1 MKTVAIRLLV
11 CVLVSFGLSALTFLM
26 MSDTTQARPVAD
38 VGPDLHTAKYT
49 SWPYE
54 PLVEPG
60 GMITFAVLVENL
72 GVGQAQDVIVTDTL
86 PPGLTYVGGNNN
98 LCGGPCA
105 DPVIQGQQVIWSL
118 GNIAADTQW
127 QYFEFWA
134 RVSSTLTVGTRLI
147 NTVEIRG
154 ANAEVDSDPTDGI
167 TDPYANNRGS
177 VTFEIIPPVAD
188 LQIYK
193 YVEAG
198 VVAAGEAMRY
208 CLVLI
213 NQGAG
218 AAEDVI
224 ITDTLPVSVTYL
236 AHSSGYPIGAPMP
249 VTTTVNGRQV
259 VWKLG
264 RVPPHGWG
272 YLTVDVRVSDVVTAG
287 VILVNEATV
296 STSSP
301 QLGRFA
307 DEFVREDVVV
317 TAAPNL
323 WVDKLAEGPR
333 APGNRFDYRIRLT
346 NNGGG
351 SATGVRVTDTLP
363 AELRFITAT
372 SQSCLDPLN
381 PDVCQANPFTM
392 TLNGRQIVW
401 EIGRVPPGIGE
412 TYILATVE
420 VSPTLVPGAIITN
433 VVAIAGNEADSNPND
448 NTYTSTLPV
457 VESSAPDIAVFK
469 SLESPP
475 PPPGMPIIYRLR
487 VINQGAFALPAVILT
502 DTLPAATA
510 LFETTGTTCFAPPD
524 CVDDAFTPDVQGN
537 LLVWN
542 LGEIAVNGYGSFW
555 VTVDVPMTATAGT
568 VLTNTARISTAALE
582 TDLTDN
588 ESLAAVTVVG
598 EPRLAIRK
606 IAPSR
611 ALHGQP
617 ITYTLTISNGG
628 DAAATGLVIT
638 DAIPVGAHLLSINHG
653 IAAGGIITWEL
664 AKVDVNVEAQV
675 SFAVT
680 ATGTISNS
688 RYGVIAGEGVSA
700 AGSAVTTTVIG
711 LTAANSSPAR
721 VGATVNFTATLSSP
735 APMTYWWDFG
745 DGVVSESAAVP
756 TATHRYARHGRFTA
770 TVTATN
776 DLGSLAATT
785 PVLVR
790 PYLLYLPLVMRSA
803 GNP

>member
-1 MKTVAIRLLV
+1 MRTVATRLFV
-11 CVLVSFGLSALTFLM
+11 CVVVCFGLSALTFLM
-26 MSDTTQARPVAD
+26 VNAETRARSAAD
-38 VGPDLHTAKYT
+38 VGPDLSVAKH
-49 SWPYE
+49 SIWPFAAF
-54 PLVEPG
+54 VEPG
-60 GMITFAVLVENL
+60 GVITFAILVENL
-72 GVGQAQDVIVTDTL
+72 GIGQAQNVVLTDTL
-86 PPGLTYVGGNNN
+86 PEGVTFVGANNN
-98 LCGGPCA
+98 LCGGPC
-105 DPVIQGQQVIWSL
+105 PLEVEGQQVIWQMGAL
-118 GNIAADTQW
+118 APDTRWQW
-127 QYFEFWA
+127 MEMWA
-134 RVSSTLTVGTRLI
+134 RVSATATVGAILT

-154 ANAEVDSDPTDGI
+154 ANAEIDSDPGDEI
-167 TDPYANNRGS
+167 ADPYANNRS
-177 VTFEIIPPVAD
+177 TRAFEVVAAVPD
-188 LQIYK
+188 LEIYK
-193 YVEAG
+193 DVAAG
-198 VVAAGEAMRY
+198 VVAAGESLRY
-208 CLVLI
+208 RILLV
-213 NQGAG
+213 NQGLA

-224 ITDTLPVSVTYL
+224 VTDTLPISVTYL
-236 AHSSGYPIGAPMP
+236 AHGSDYPIGAPMP
-249 VTTTVNGRQV
+249 VTATVNGRQV
-259 VWKLG
+259 AWNLG

-272 YLTVDVRVSDVVTAG
+272 YLTVDVRVSDTVAAG
-287 VILVNEATV
+287 AILVNEATV

-317 TAAPNL
+317 AAAPDL
-323 WVDKLAEGPR
+323 WVDKFSEGPR

-351 SATGVRVTDTLP
+351 SATAVRVTDTLP

-381 PDVCQANPFTM
+381 PDDCQADPFTM
-392 TLNGRQIVW
+392 TLDGQQIIW

-433 VVAIAGNEADSNPND
+433 VVTIAGHEADSNSND
-448 NTYTSTLPV
+448 NTYISALPV
-457 VESSAPDIAVFK
+457 VESSDPDIAVFK

-475 PPPGMPIIYRLR
+475 PRPGEPIIYRLR

-502 DTLPAATA
+502 DTLPAATV
-510 LFETTGTTCFAPPD
+510 LRETTNTTCFAPPD
-524 CVDDAFTPDVQGN
+524 CVNDAFAADVQGN

-555 VTVDVPMTATAGT
+555 VTVGVPMTATAGT
-568 VLTNTARISTAALE
+568 ILTNTARISAAALE

-588 ESLAAVTVVG
+588 DSLAAVTVVG
-598 EPRLAIRK
+598 APRLAIRK

-611 ALHGQP
+611 ALLGQP

-675 SFAVT
+675 SFVVT

-688 RYGVIAGEGVSA
+688 RYGVIAREGVSA
-700 AGSAVTTTVIG
+700 AGAAVTTTVIG

-721 VGATVNFTATLSSP
+721 VGEPTHFTATLSSP
-735 APMTYWWDFG
+735 TPMTYRWDFG
-745 DGVVSESAAVP
+745 DGVVSTPTAAP
-756 TATHRYARHGRFTA
+756 TATHHYARHGRFTA
-770 TVTATN
+770 TVTATS

-785 PVLVR
+785 PVIVR
-790 PYLLYLPLVMRSA
+790 PYLLYLPLVIRSA
-803 GNP
+803 GNR